1 MVTPGWKKISI
12 IVAACLL
19 IIAGIWTGVIL
30 NLPKETMIM
39 SSVDDWT
46 GTEATTPPAVDVT
59 PPDKIE
65 TATFALG

>member
-1 MVTPGWKKISI
+1 MLTPSWKTVSI

-30 NLPKETMIM
+30 NLQKETMIM
-39 SSVDDWT
+39 NSTDDWI
-46 GTEATTPPAVDVT
+46 GTEATTQQLNITPPA
-59 PPDKIE
+59 KIE